1 MKFLFNFLRKKKQIS
16 DIIVSYDGRFSF
28 NKNDFEK
35 CYLFYDN
42 FHNNC
47 HNNCEIRI
55 VLKNKEILRIV
66 YEKYDECLKAMKKT
80 FENFDKGEY
89 IYSYV
94 FVIVLKR
101 AQFIKH
107 RISGG
112 SYSRILRITVKNYNE
127 EQKEQ
132 ELIYLYKNIDLAIKS
147 IQSFIKQL

>member
-1 MKFLFNFLRKKKQIS
+1 MKFLFNFLKKKKQIN

-35 CYLFYDN
+35 CYLFYDKQ
-42 FHNNC
+42 HI
-47 HNNCEIRI
+47 HYEICI
-55 VLKNKEILRIV
+55 VLKNKEIIRIV

-80 FENFDKGEY
+80 FEDFDKGEY
-89 IYSYV
+89 IYSYDY
-94 FVIVLKR
+94 VIVLKR
-101 AQFIKH
+101 TQFIKH

-112 SYSRILRITVKNYNE
+112 SYNGILRITVKNYNE

-147 IQSFIKQL
+147 LQSFIKQL